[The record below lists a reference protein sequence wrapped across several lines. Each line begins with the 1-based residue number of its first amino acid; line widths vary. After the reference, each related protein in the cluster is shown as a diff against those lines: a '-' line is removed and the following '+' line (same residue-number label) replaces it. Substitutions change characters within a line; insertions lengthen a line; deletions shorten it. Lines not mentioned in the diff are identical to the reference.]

1 MLISF
6 LCFSSNEMTRVSTF
20 YIITLALD
28 SFVHRVAYKVFLVS
42 TRAGG
47 LGINLTK
54 ASHVIMFDSDWNPQ
68 VRPSVKTHQGLY
80 PEVYHRMTCRPL
92 HVRIASG
99 RPRLLKCTD

>member
-1 MLISF
+1 M
-6 LCFSSNEMTRVSTF
+6 STF
-20 YIITLALD
+20 QFTALKLD
-28 SFVHRVAYKVFLVS
+28 SFMHYVAYKVFLVS

-68 VRPSVKTHQGLY
+68 VRPSVKTNQGLY
-80 PEVYHRMTCRPL
+80 SEIYYRMTCRLL

-99 RPRLLKCTD
+99 RPR